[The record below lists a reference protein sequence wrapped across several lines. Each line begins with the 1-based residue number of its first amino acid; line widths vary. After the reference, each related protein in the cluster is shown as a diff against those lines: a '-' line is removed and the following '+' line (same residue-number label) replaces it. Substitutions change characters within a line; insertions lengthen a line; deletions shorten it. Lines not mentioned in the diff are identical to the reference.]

1 MISVLVPAHN
11 EQHWLPA
18 CLDSIEVAA
27 ARVDE
32 PVETVVCL
40 NRCTDATESI
50 ARERG
55 AMIVRE
61 DAKNLSKIRNAAAGA
76 ARGDTLVTID
86 ADSRISP
93 GMLAEVRRRLATGRV
108 IGGGVARVYPDRW
121 SLGIICSGLLVAP
134 FVFCHRV
141 SCGMF
146 WTRASDFWAIGGFN
160 EELVSVEDVDFA
172 VRLKRQGK
180 AGGKRFGHIWRE
192 HLTTSCRKFDWFGDW
207 FLFKN
212 PTILWRA
219 FKGNDQEIADR
230 IWYKARRK

>member
-1 MISVLVPAHN
+1 MISVLIPAHN
-11 EQHWLPA
+11 EQQWLPA
-18 CLDSIEVAA
+18 CLDSIEAA
-27 ARVDE
+27 AADVDE
-32 PVETVVCL
+32 PVETIVCL
-40 NRCTDATESI
+40 NRCTDATESH

-55 AMIVRE
+55 VTIVRE
-61 DAKNLSKIRNAAAGA
+61 DAKNLSKIRNSAARA

-86 ADSRISP
+86 ADSRMSP
-93 GMLAEVRRRLATGRV
+93 GMLAEVLRRLASGKV

-134 FVFCHRV
+134 FVFRHGV

-146 WTRASDFWAIGGFN
+146 WARASDFWAIDGFN

-172 VRLKRQGK
+172 VRLKRHGK
-180 AGGKRFGHIWRE
+180 ARGKRFGHIWRE

-212 PTILWRA
+212 PSILWRA
-219 FKGNDQEIADR
+219 LKGNDEKVANR
-230 IWYKARRK
+230 IWYEARPK